1 MATALVTLAE
11 YGIVL
16 ASELGQGFALGELVR
31 AGSRRHRL
39 PPRPFLGNMLP
50 TLRLANTL
58 RRAVLSRDVD
68 AHGPIIGPIG
78 TGLAVAAAYRPEGG
92 AKGSRH
98 KWNQAIDLDL
108 LGGSQL
114 DHELAFRRY
123 YRAAVLVWYT
133 AAASGLR
140 VGLGLYCNRDRCAGR
155 RVHLDVGF
163 KTRTWQHG
171 WDTET
176 SDALLILRE
185 LGLPDPR

>member
-1 MATALVTLAE
+1 MTHPPVTLAE
-11 YGIVL
+11 YGAIL
-16 ASELGQGFALGELVR
+16 APELGRGFALGELVR
-31 AGSRRHRL
+31 PGSRRHRL

-50 TLRLANTL
+50 TLAVANTL

-68 AHGPIIGPIG
+68 AHAPIVGPIG

-92 AKGSRH
+92 SRRSRH
-98 KWNQAIDLDL
+98 KWNQALDLDL
-108 LGGSQL
+108 IGAGLDSELGM
-114 DHELAFRRY
+114 RRY

-155 RVHLDVGF
+155 RVHLDVGYR
-163 KTRTWQHG
+163 TRTWQHG